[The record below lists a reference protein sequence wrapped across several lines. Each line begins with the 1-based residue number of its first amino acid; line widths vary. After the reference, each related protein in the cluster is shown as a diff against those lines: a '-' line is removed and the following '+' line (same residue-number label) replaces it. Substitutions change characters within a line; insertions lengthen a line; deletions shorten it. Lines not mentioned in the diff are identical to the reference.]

1 MTFVLLRVSVVFDN
15 LALMREDYP
24 RSFRLYSR
32 NLGFGYFIHFNITAK
47 ARDWSSNCI
56 RNVMN
61 TKANID
67 ESVKDRF
74 KAFADVIHEQGDY
87 LCLVSYCPTCFL

>member
-1 MTFVLLRVSVVFDN
+1 MIIFDLCLVLLQVSIVFDN

-47 ARDWSSNCI
+47 ARDWSSNYI

-67 ESVKDRF
+67 ESVN
-74 KAFADVIHEQGDY
+74 Q
-87 LCLVSYCPTCFL
+87 LTLVNAGFFLRR